1 MHYEQLEKY
10 KAIIYKKKK
19 REMFGLFMQH
29 QKIGQ
34 VLLLFFF
41 GKVNNQN

>member
-19 REMFGLFMQH
+19 RDVWSLHATSENWTGFAF
-29 QKIGQ
+29 I
-34 VLLLFFF
+34 FFW
-41 GKVNNQN
+41 